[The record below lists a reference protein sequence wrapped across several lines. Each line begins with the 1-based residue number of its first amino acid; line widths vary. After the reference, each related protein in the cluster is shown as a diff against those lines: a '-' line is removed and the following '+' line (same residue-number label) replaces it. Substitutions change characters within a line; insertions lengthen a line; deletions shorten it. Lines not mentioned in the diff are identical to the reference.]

1 MLESNNK
8 SYEWG
13 KSVVLCLYK
22 DLIEGRK
29 EERRKKNTFAY
40 CLKHSYCEVNEKNLR

>member
-13 KSVVLCLYK
+13 KSVTLCLDK
-22 DLIEGRK
+22 DMIEGGKRGTQ
-29 EERRKKNTFAY
+29 KKNIY
-40 CLKHSYCEVNEKNLR
+40 LLIV

>member
-13 KSVVLCLYK
+13 KSVTLCLDK
-22 DLIEGRK
+22 DMIEGEK
-29 EERRKKNTFAY
+29 EERRKKNIY
-40 CLKHSYCEVNEKNLR
+40 LLIV